1 MKIDKHLQIE
11 HGSRVRLAKIST
23 DATSGCRDKELSL
36 ESLGES
42 LVDLRKLQYRLFAEN
57 RRAVLIVLQAMD
69 AAGKD
74 GVVRHVMSG
83 LNPQACRVT
92 SFKVPSALEK
102 QHDFL
107 WRIHQAVPPIGEIG
121 VFNRS
126 HYEDVLVVRVRQLA
140 SPAVWKARYAMIN
153 DFEHYLS
160 DNGVTI
166 LKFYLHISR
175 EEQARRLRVRLDDPE
190 RNWKFTPADIEERRF
205 WDDYQRAYEDLLG
218 RCSTS
223 WAPWY
228 VIPSDRKWYRN
239 WAVAD
244 ILRTTMEKMNLRFPP
259 PLHDVKDLRRRLQA
273 QEKQKR

>member
-1 MKIDKHLQIE
+1 M
-11 HGSRVRLAKIST
+11 
-23 DATSGCRDKELSL
+23 
-36 ESLGES
+36 
-42 LVDLRKLQYRLFAEN
+42 RKLQYRLFAEN
-57 RRAVLIVLQAMD
+57 RRAVLVVLQAMD

-107 WRIHQAVPPIGEIG
+107 WRIHQAVPPTGEIG

-126 HYEDVLVVRVRQLA
+126 HYEDVLVARVRQLVP
-140 SPAVWKARYAMIN
+140 PAVWKARFEMIN
-153 DFEHYLS
+153 TFERYLS

-166 LKFYLHISR
+166 VKFFLHISR
-175 EEQARRLRVRLDDPE
+175 AEQAQRLQDRLADPD

-205 WDDYQRAYEDLLG
+205 WDDYQTASEEAIA
-218 RCSTS
+218 RCSTP

-239 WAVAD
+239 WAVAE
-244 ILRTTMEKMNLRFPP
+244 ILRHTMQKMDLRFPP
-259 PLHDVKDLRRRLQA
+259 PLHDAKDLRRRLQA
-273 QEKQKR
+273 QEAGKR

>member
-1 MKIDKHLQIE
+1 
-11 HGSRVRLAKIST
+11 V
-23 DATSGCRDKELSL
+23 
-36 ESLGES
+36 
-42 LVDLRKLQYRLFAEN
+42 LV
-57 RRAVLIVLQAMD
+57 VLQAMD

-74 GVVRHVMSG
+74 GVVRHVMAG

-107 WRIHQAVPPIGEIG
+107 WRIHQAVPPVGEIG

-126 HYEDVLVVRVRQLA
+126 QYEDVLVARVRQLA
-140 SPAVWKARYAMIN
+140 APAVWKARYEMIN
-153 DFEHYLS
+153 GFERYLA

-166 LKFYLHISR
+166 VKFFLHISR
-175 EEQARRLRVRLDDPE
+175 EEQARRLQDRLDDPE

-218 RCSTS
+218 RCSTP
-223 WAPWY
+223 WAPWF

-244 ILRTTMEKMNLRFPP
+244 ILRTTLEKMDIRFPP
-259 PLHDVKDLRRRLQA
+259 PLHDARDLRRRLQA
-273 QEKQKR
+273 QEKRKR